1 MFSFFF
7 FGGGV
12 LFSSLSVLSFLLK
25 HYSFSF
31 QKSSRFH
38 RRPKRLTHHW
48 KKSRHKERAA
58 LRLNTRGPRDQR
70 IVETDDMSFL
80 RRDNDGECSARHA
93 AMRVQKT
100 TTTTTTTPIGT
111 TTTTSSKTTTRRLF
125 TSASSSPSSSFAPRT
140 HGAKRMAENVMVHKR
155 SFRSGD
161 GNPSSSFKTGMSSS
175 GYVWNAL
182 TKMQK
187 TILARTTGTATP
199 TSYRTFSSSSLA
211 VTTRRSSL
219 IPKLRQQR
227 TLVRRRRQYSTET
240 IHQNP
245 LVLGGPRAVKQV
257 TYWLVGGC
265 AWVFSMVV
273 IGGMTRLTRS
283 GLSMTD
289 WKFQYEHPPL
299 TLEDWE
305 REFDKYKQSPE
316 YQKTNIGMTLEE
328 YKFFTGWSNGHR
340 MWGRVLG
347 IYFPSPP
354 SIF

>member
-1 MFSFFF
+1 MSSL
-7 FGGGV
+7 GIRLRGV
-12 LFSSLSVLSFLLK
+12 LFATTGAARTHAAEAMMMMRKTSQKTSSPITTFNRRTIFTSTKTPKASSSVLSGA
-25 HYSFSF
+25 
-31 QKSSRFH
+31 
-38 RRPKRLTHHW
+38 
-48 KKSRHKERAA
+48 RA
-58 LRLNTRGPRDQR
+58 N
-70 IVETDDMSFL
+70 
-80 RRDNDGECSARHA
+80 
-93 AMRVQKT
+93 
-100 TTTTTTTPIGT
+100 
-111 TTTTSSKTTTRRLF
+111 
-125 TSASSSPSSSFAPRT
+125 
-140 HGAKRMAENVMVHKR
+140 RMADNAIPR
-155 SFRSGD
+155 GFSGR
-161 GNPSSSFKTGMSSS
+161 NPSSSFTS

-187 TILARTTGTATP
+187 KIPTRRTGTGTTS

-211 VTTRRSSL
+211 VAARRSSSF
-219 IPKLRQQR
+219 PKLRRYHQQHQSS
-227 TLVRRRRQYSTET
+227 LLRRRRQYSTSET
-240 IHQNP
+240 MHQNP

-328 YKFFTGWSNGHR
+328 YKFIYWMEYGHR

-347 IYFPSPP
+347 IYFAAPLAYFSHKGYITSKLMRRLGVFFVLGATQGMIGWWMVKSGLKQTEEQKFDVPRVSPYRLATHLAGAFT
-354 SIF
+354 IYTGMFGRR